1 MNPIVLRLFCTI
13 NFMCE
18 SGTQESFFVT
28 VICESVTVSETLTE
42 AESSI
47 VISSGTW
54 IGNLHLHSDLLL
66 VNHNV
71 ADIKHHG
78 QVIVEINYASVFSCK

>member
-1 MNPIVLRLFCTI
+1 
-13 NFMCE
+13 MCE

-54 IGNLHLHSDLLL
+54 IGDLLL